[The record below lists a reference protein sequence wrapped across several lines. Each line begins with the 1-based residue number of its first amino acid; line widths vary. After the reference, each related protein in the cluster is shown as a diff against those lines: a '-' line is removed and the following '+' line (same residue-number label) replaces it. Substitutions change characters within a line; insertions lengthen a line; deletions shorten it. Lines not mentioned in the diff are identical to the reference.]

1 MKSLGLFKRWEAVLA
16 LILVV
21 EILFFGA
28 INPAFLNV
36 STLLYSTSDFIHVG
50 IVALALT
57 LVIITGGIDLSIGA
71 VMGLSAITLGLLWV
85 AGVNIWVACFCAL
98 GAGAITGIINSVAI
112 QIAQVNP
119 LVITLG
125 SSFLFS
131 GASLVLSGLGGASGY
146 EGISGFDDS
155 FVELANLEVM
165 GMPFPLVIF
174 LIATVVFMVLLHR
187 TRFGR
192 YIYLIGQNP
201 RATRYAGIPQFR
213 TLTIA
218 YALTGIMAALSG
230 LVLASYFG
238 SARSDFGSD
247 ALMPAITAVVLG
259 GTSIY
264 GGSGTILGTA
274 LAVLVVGYFQTG
286 LQIIGVSSHIASAL
300 SGALLVVVV
309 AMRSLSEIGRAY
321 FQLWRVLNSTGKQK
335 A

>member
-1 MKSLGLFKRWEAVLA
+1 MNRLHFLKRWETVLA
-16 LILVV
+16 ILLIGEILV
-21 EILFFGA
+21 FGA
-28 INPAFLNV
+28 INPAFLRP
-36 STLLYSTSDFIHVG
+36 STLLFSTSDFVHIG

-71 VMGLSAITLGLLWV
+71 VMGLAAITLGLLWV
-85 AGVNIWVACFCAL
+85 NGVNIWIACFGALCVGCA
-98 GAGAITGIINSVAI
+98 TGVLNSVAI
-112 QIAQVNP
+112 HVAKVNP

-131 GASLVLSGLGGASGY
+131 GAALVLSGLGGASGY
-146 EGISGFDDS
+146 EGISGFDAS
-155 FVELANLEVM
+155 FVELANLEVL
-165 GMPFPLVIF
+165 GLPFPLVIF
-174 LIATVVFMVLLHR
+174 FVATGIFMVILHR

-192 YIYLIGQNP
+192 YIYLIGQND
-201 RATRYAGIPQFR
+201 RAARYAGVPQFR

-238 SARSDFGSD
+238 SARSDFGSA

-274 LAVLVVGYFQTG
+274 LAALLVGYFQTG
-286 LQIIGVSSHIASAL
+286 LQIIGVSSHVSNAL
-300 SGALLVVVV
+300 SGGLLVLVV
-309 AMRSLSEIGRAY
+309 ALRSLSEMGRAY
-321 FQLWRVLNSTGKQK
+321 YLQWRVLKSVGQQTS
-335 A
+335 

>member
-1 MKSLGLFKRWEAVLA
+1 MTIPHFLKRWETVLAVL
-16 LILVV
+16 LIG
-21 EILFFGA
+21 EILIFGA
-28 INPAFLNV
+28 INPNFLRP
-36 STLLYSTSDFIHVG
+36 STLLFSTSDFIHIG

-85 AGVNIWVACFCAL
+85 SGVNIWVACLCAL
-98 GAGAITGIINSVAI
+98 CVGGFTGVINSVAI
-112 QIAQVNP
+112 QVAQVNP

-125 SSFLFS
+125 SGFLFS
-131 GASLVLSGLGGASGY
+131 GAALVLSGLSGASGY

-155 FVELANLEVM
+155 FVELANLEVF
-165 GMPFPLVIF
+165 GLPLPLVIF
-174 LIATVVFMVLLHR
+174 LVATVVFMLLLHR

-201 RATRYAGIPQFR
+201 RAARYAGVRQFR

-238 SARSDFGSD
+238 SARSDFGSA

-274 LAVLVVGYFQTG
+274 LAVLLVGYFQTG
-286 LQIIGVSSHIASAL
+286 LQIVGVSSHVSNAL
-300 SGALLVVVV
+300 SGALLVLVV
-309 AMRSLSEIGRAY
+309 ALRSLTEMGRAY
-321 FQLWRVLNSTGKQK
+321 YLQWRVLKDVGKQNQ
-335 A
+335 

>member
-1 MKSLGLFKRWEAVLA
+1 MSKFAFLKRWETVLAVL
-16 LILVV
+16 LVA

-28 INPAFLNV
+28 INPAFLRPA
-36 STLLYSTSDFIHVG
+36 TLLYSTSDFIHIG

-85 AGVNIWVACFCAL
+85 LGVNIWIACLCAL
-98 GAGAITGIINSVAI
+98 MVGGLAGVINSIAI
-112 QIAQVNP
+112 HVAQVNP

-125 SSFLFS
+125 SGFLFS
-131 GASLVLSGLGGASGY
+131 GAALVLSGLSGASGY

-155 FVELANLEVM
+155 FVELANVELFSL
-165 GMPFPLVIF
+165 PFPLVIF
-174 LIATVVFMVLLHR
+174 LVATVVFMLLLHR

-192 YIYLIGQNP
+192 YVYLIGQNP
-201 RATRYAGIPQFR
+201 RAARYAGIPQFR

-218 YALTGIMAALSG
+218 YALTSIMAALSG

-238 SARSDFGSD
+238 SARSDFGSA

-264 GGSGTILGTA
+264 GGKGTILGTA
-274 LAVLVVGYFQTG
+274 LAVLVVGFFQTG
-286 LQIIGVSSHIASAL
+286 LQIVGVSSHISNAL

-309 AMRSLSEIGRAY
+309 ALRSLTEMGRTAY
-321 FQLWRVLNSTGKQK
+321 LQWRVLRNVGE
-335 A
+335 

>member
-85 AGVNIWVACFCAL
+85 AGVNIWVACFCAV

-131 GASLVLSGLGGASGY
+131 VPRSCSPVWAVHPGMKAFPVL
-146 EGISGFDDS
+146 
-155 FVELANLEVM
+155 
-165 GMPFPLVIF
+165 
-174 LIATVVFMVLLHR
+174 T
-187 TRFGR
+187 T
-192 YIYLIGQNP
+192 
-201 RATRYAGIPQFR
+201 
-213 TLTIA
+213 
-218 YALTGIMAALSG
+218 ALSSWPIWKSWG
-230 LVLASYFG
+230 C
-238 SARSDFGSD
+238 RSRWLSSLWQRLSLWCCCIGP
-247 ALMPAITAVVLG
+247 ALGA
-259 GTSIY
+259 TSI
-264 GGSGTILGTA
+264 
-274 LAVLVVGYFQTG
+274 
-286 LQIIGVSSHIASAL
+286 
-300 SGALLVVVV
+300 
-309 AMRSLSEIGRAY
+309 
-321 FQLWRVLNSTGKQK
+321 
-335 A
+335 